1 MSDIYVYFLVPLL
14 PLTAL
19 MTVSQTNPYQTI
31 VLRGILGAMAALI
44 YTIFGA
50 PDVALTEA
58 LVGTLL
64 AVTLYA
70 IAIRSSLVL
79 RLGVLSTGEKDEDL
93 GRLVADLRSAAGE
106 HHLRLELVTY
116 DDEVALMQAYEDEE
130 IHARCVRT
138 PASGVYQT
146 SFRVLDFYNLVREN
160 TPAVIYTGNHKS

>member
-19 MTVSQTNPYQTI
+19 MTVSQNNPYQTI

-70 IAIRSSLVL
+70 IAVRSSLVL
-79 RLGVLSTGEKDEDL
+79 RLGVLSIGEKDEDL
-93 GRLVADLRSAAGE
+93 GRLVKDLRSAAVKN
-106 HHLRLELVTY
+106 HLRLELVTY
-116 DDEVALMQAYEDEE
+116 HDEGALAQAYEGKE
-130 IHARCVRT
+130 IHARCVRSDF
-138 PASGVYQT
+138 SGLYQT
-146 SFRVLDFYNLVREN
+146 SIRVLDFYNLVKEH
-160 TPAVIYTGNHKS
+160 TPTVIYTGDNKS